1 MHQPILETK
10 QALWQSENDC
20 ALYARALA
28 ACPEIL
34 QATLDLQGSLGAGK
48 TTFTRYLL
56 RQLGVTGTIKS
67 PTYAILEPY
76 HVQRQGSNMAVS
88 HFDFYRLQ
96 DPQEWEDAGFRDIF
110 AQPGL
115 KLCEWTQYAYGL
127 MPLPDLTLHIQA
139 QAAPEHRLVHGYAHT
154 PLGQSLL
161 HAIP

>member
-1 MHQPILETK
+1 MHQPILEKK

-20 ALYARALA
+20 ALCARALA
-28 ACPEIL
+28 ACPDIS

-76 HVQRQGSNMAVS
+76 HVQHQGNAVAVS

-96 DPQEWEDAGFRDIF
+96 DPQEWEDAGFRDLF

-115 KLCEWTQYAYGL
+115 KLCEWTQNAQGL

-139 QAAPEHRLVHGYAHT
+139 QASPEHRLVHGYAHT
-154 PLGQSLL
+154 PLGQTLL
-161 HAIP
+161 HTIP